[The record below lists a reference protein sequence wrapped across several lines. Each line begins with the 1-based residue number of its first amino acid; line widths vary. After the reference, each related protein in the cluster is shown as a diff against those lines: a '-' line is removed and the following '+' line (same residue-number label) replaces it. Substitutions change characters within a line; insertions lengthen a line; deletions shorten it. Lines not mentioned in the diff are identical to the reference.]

1 MKKLISKLAVIIMC
15 VIVSCMSLGTGI
27 VANAA
32 SDDPST
38 IAKNVSLP
46 ANNKAVKMGQCVK
59 LFVTA
64 SDNYST
70 IIAKKTKYDGFSKM
84 NVRLYRKQTSGTL
97 SFLSAKKTI
106 SPKSTQQ
113 KITYAT
119 GLKYAKNDG
128 IIFEGSQ
135 SEAKSKGA
143 YVVLYGN

>member
-1 MKKLISKLAVIIMC
+1 
-15 VIVSCMSLGTGI
+15 
-27 VANAA
+27 
-32 SDDPST
+32 
-38 IAKNVSLP
+38 
-46 ANNKAVKMGQCVK
+46 MGQCIK

-113 KITYAT
+113 KITYAA

-135 SEAKSKGA
+135 SEATSKGA

>member
-70 IIAKKTKYDGFSKM
+70 IIAKKT
-84 NVRLYRKQTSGTL
+84 
-97 SFLSAKKTI
+97 I

-113 KITYAT
+113 KITYAA

-135 SEAKSKGA
+135 SEATSKGA